1 MERKMTRCRTQT
13 HTSLVCTRDVIKVVT
28 IFKHTRDELSVQS
41 VDVAGAPRENPLEK
55 SNMATVFRHD
65 DCNVG
70 TVHGFVAGQGWK
82 RCKNCVTIMELS

>member
-1 MERKMTRCRTQT
+1 MLFQC
-13 HTSLVCTRDVIKVVT
+13 TSLLVCTRDVIKVVA
-28 IFKHTRDELSVQS
+28 IFKHARDELCVQS

-82 RCKNCVTIMELS
+82 RCKNYMYITSIRLS